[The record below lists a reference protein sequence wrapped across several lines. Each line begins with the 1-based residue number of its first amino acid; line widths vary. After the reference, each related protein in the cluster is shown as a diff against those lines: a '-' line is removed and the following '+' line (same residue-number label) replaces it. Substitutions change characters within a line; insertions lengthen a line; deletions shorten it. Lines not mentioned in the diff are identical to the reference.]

1 MKDHTGHIRTF
12 DLDKMIEITH
22 GNNPNTSPIFLKI
35 ERRDF
40 KSTKQKIFSPFLIIP
55 FSIGRQSVQLPSH
68 WTPMTKPWDRIFL
81 GRRDNTTE
89 WSLLF

>member
-1 MKDHTGHIRTF
+1 M
-12 DLDKMIEITH
+12 EIIQILLRYFSKL
-22 GNNPNTSPIFLKI
+22 NDVILKVQ
-35 ERRDF
+35 
-40 KSTKQKIFSPFLIIP
+40 KKKIFSPFLITL

-81 GRRDNTTE
+81 GRRDNLTE